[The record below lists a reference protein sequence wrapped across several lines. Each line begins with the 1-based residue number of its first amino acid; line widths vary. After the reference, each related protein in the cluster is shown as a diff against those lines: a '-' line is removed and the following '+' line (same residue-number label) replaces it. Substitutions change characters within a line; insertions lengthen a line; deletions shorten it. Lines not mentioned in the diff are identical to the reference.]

1 MGLTSINPV
10 SIYTDSKKLKNFGVK
25 SARSLT
31 IKFYSQNLSLTDIIV
46 PLVVNKDKILPQY
59 VT

>member
-10 SIYTDSKKLKNFGVK
+10 SIYTDSKKVKNFGVK

-46 PLVVNKDKILPQY
+46 PPVVNKDKILPQY